1 MHAQISV
8 IMPVYNKGE
17 YIQRAID
24 SVLSQEHIEVELIC
38 IDDGSTDNSVS
49 VIEHNRSKDARI
61 RIIRQANAGAGA
73 ARNAGL
79 EHSSAEFVSF
89 LDPDDWYPSN
99 SALSSLYA
107 GAAKSGC
114 PISMGKRLYYVKPFT
129 FKRKDNLLSEGIHR
143 VTELSSAFLYQSC
156 IFKRSL
162 ILENDIKFPSYRRF
176 QDPPF
181 FLRAISA
188 TDAFF
193 FLDDYVH
200 CYRRGIQKIAW
211 SEEKLADYVC
221 GTFDALRLANTA
233 GNRAIFSQVLDSLN
247 HASFTEGAIEVN
259 SDFVFDLL
267 CKIQLY
273 VKETLGEDCAEIRAL
288 RFKRNGNVVHNFF
301 SMCALRV
308 ENGVKSVF

>member
-8 IMPVYNKGE
+8 IMPVYNKGK
-17 YIQRAID
+17 YIQKAID
-24 SVLSQEHIEVELIC
+24 SVLSQERIDVELIC
-38 IDDGSTDNSVS
+38 IDDGSTDNSLAL
-49 VIEHNRSKDARI
+49 IERNASKDARI
-61 RIIRQANAGAGA
+61 KIVRQANAGAGA

-99 SALSSLYA
+99 NVLSSLYA
-107 GAAKSGC
+107 GAVKSGC
-114 PISMGKRLYYVKPFT
+114 PISMGKRLFYVKPFT
-129 FKRKDNLLSEGIHR
+129 FKRKDNLLSEGIHH
-143 VTELSSAFLYQSC
+143 VAELSSAFLYQSC

-162 ILENDIKFPSYRRF
+162 ILENDIRFPSYRRF

-181 FLRAISA
+181 FLRVVSA

-211 SEEKLADYVC
+211 NNEKLIDYAC
-221 GTFDALRLANTA
+221 GTFDALRLANA
-233 GNRAIFSQVLDSLN
+233 IGNRSIFSQVLDSLN
-247 HASFTEGAIEVN
+247 HASFTEGAIEAN
-259 SDFVFDLL
+259 SDLVFDLL
-267 CKIQLY
+267 CKIQQY
-273 VKETLGEDCAEIRAL
+273 VEETLAEDCADIRAL
-288 RFKRNGNVVHNFF
+288 RLKRNNNVVQKCF